1 MHLCNADIDG
11 SAIAYGVGCLHNR
24 GNPARCLGK
33 LIPRNGAVFMR
44 FLNPLPVH
52 SPCQR
57 PKVQR
62 FQMITLA
69 STPGPALSAAHST
82 ADITSRMWCLA
93 LCLLVA
99 AALTGLAAWV
109 DDRMLGYFGVWM
121 KPLKFQLAMALQT
134 ATLAWALAQLDNDLR
149 QRAMPRGV
157 WLLWLAAVLFEAGY
171 ITLQGGRGVPS
182 HFNRLT
188 LLESALGTAMAAG
201 ASVLVLV
208 TSWIGI
214 WALVQARR
222 TRWPPLMLAIG
233 LGFVLGGVLAG
244 VSGGAMG
251 PRGYW
256 PQPLTEPVQWMPVT
270 GWVLSQTDLRIAH
283 FVGLH
288 QMQWLP
294 AVALVAAAFGL
305 RADLT
310 RGVLIALAAI
320 APVLVTAL
328 M

>member
-1 MHLCNADIDG
+1 MT
-11 SAIAYGVGCLHNR
+11 S
-24 GNPARCLGK
+24 
-33 LIPRNGAVFMR
+33 
-44 FLNPLPVH
+44 
-52 SPCQR
+52 
-57 PKVQR
+57 
-62 FQMITLA
+62 LA
-69 STPGPALSAAHST
+69 SPLHSACSRT
-82 ADITSRMWCLA
+82 QPIADITPRLWRLA
-93 LCLLVA
+93 LALLVA
-99 AALTGLAAWV
+99 VALTSVAALV

-134 ATLAWALAQLDNDLR
+134 ATMAWALAQLDPDLR

-157 WLLWLAAVLFEAGY
+157 WLLWLGAVLFEAGY

-188 LLESALGTAMAAG
+188 PLESALGTVMAAG
-201 ASVLVLV
+201 ASALVLV
-208 TSWIGI
+208 TAWVGI

-222 TRWPPLMLAIG
+222 TQWPPLMLAIG

-256 PQPLTEPVQWMPVT
+256 PQPLMEPVQWMPVT
-270 GWVLSQTDLRIAH
+270 GWVLSQSDLRIAH

-294 AVALVAAAFGL
+294 AAALVAAAFRL